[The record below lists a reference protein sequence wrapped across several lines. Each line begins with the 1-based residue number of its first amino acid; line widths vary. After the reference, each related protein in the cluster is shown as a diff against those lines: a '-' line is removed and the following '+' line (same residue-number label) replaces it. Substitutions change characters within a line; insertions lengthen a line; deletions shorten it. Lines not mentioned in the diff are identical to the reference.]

1 MPSFSKSTK
10 ARLLLFGLLFA
21 LALQAQSATPDATPD
36 STAAPDRWRV
46 HLTFDKAALSGLC
59 LVRTLGDTLV
69 GAVVNEFGLQAFDF
83 IFDRRRGKVQLSHLL
98 PMLDHWYIRRTLRR
112 DLAQLLIDYRPDAPL
127 HYHNERRN
135 IDYLFTPLPD
145 DSHET
150 ASPPF

>member
-21 LALQAQSATPDATPD
+21 LALQAQSAAPD

-69 GAVVNEFGLQAFDF
+69 GAVVNEFGLQATSS
-83 IFDRRRGKVQLSHLL
+83 RCSTTGTS
-98 PMLDHWYIRRTLRR
+98 
-112 DLAQLLIDYRPDAPL
+112 AAPCGATWL
-127 HYHNERRN
+127 GC
-135 IDYLFTPLPD
+135 
-145 DSHET
+145 
-150 ASPPF
+150 

>member
-1 MPSFSKSTK
+1 MPSCSKSTK
-10 ARLLLFGLLFA
+10 ARLLLFELLFA
-21 LALQAQSATPDATPD
+21 LALQAQSAVPD

-98 PMLDHWYIRRTLRR
+98 PMLDHLAARPGSVADRLPTGRT
-112 DLAQLLIDYRPDAPL
+112 APL
-127 HYHNERRN
+127 SQRAAQHRLSLH
-135 IDYLFTPLPD
+135 P
-145 DSHET
+145 S
-150 ASPPF
+150 A

>member
-10 ARLLLFGLLFA
+10 ARILLLGLLFA

-36 STAAPDRWRV
+36 S
-46 HLTFDKAALSGLC
+46 TFDKAALSGLC

-83 IFDRRRGKVQLSHLL
+83 VFDRRRGKVQLSHLL

>member
-21 LALQAQSATPDATPD
+21 LALQAQSAATD

-83 IFDRRRGKVQLSHLL
+83 IFYRRRGKVQLSPLL
-98 PMLDHWYIRRTLRR
+98 PMLDHWYIRRTLRH
-112 DLAQLLIDYRPDAPL
+112 DLARLLIDYRSDAPL

>member
-1 MPSFSKSTK
+1 MPNFSKSTK
-10 ARLLLFGLLFA
+10 ALLLLLGLLFA
-21 LALQAQSATPDATPD
+21 LALRAQSAAPD

-59 LVRTLGDTLV
+59 LVRTQGDTLV

-83 IFDRRRGKVQLSHLL
+83 TFDRRRGKVRLSHLL
-98 PMLDHWYIRRTLRR
+98 PMLDRWYIRRTLRR
-112 DLAQLLIDYRPDAPL
+112 DLALLLQDYRPDAPL
-127 HYHNERRN
+127 HYHNARRN

>member
-1 MPSFSKSTK
+1 
-10 ARLLLFGLLFA
+10 
-21 LALQAQSATPDATPD
+21 
-36 STAAPDRWRV
+36 
-46 HLTFDKAALSGLC
+46 
-59 LVRTLGDTLV
+59 
-69 GAVVNEFGLQAFDF
+69 
-83 IFDRRRGKVQLSHLL
+83 
-98 PMLDHWYIRRTLRR
+98 MLDHWYIRRTLRR